1 MLAFDGE
8 RVKMPVF
15 VQLIV
20 VTGSQMK
27 HLCDLQNEKNQ
38 FHKSVSIDSMKG
50 KDKDNQF
57 TIKMNIE

>member
-50 KDKDNQF
+50 EDEDNQF
-57 TIKMNIE
+57 